1 MVNLIWTP
9 RLERAFQKLDAISSS
24 KAPLT
29 SSMKTPWP
37 NAEET
42 QTVQEVSLLLQSK
55 DRVFVEFDLIR
66 RVSAM
71 LLKYDRSTASPTDSS
86 DASEDWVHVMI
97 KGSAVYIPKP
107 APKERSPEL
116 DRIMDD
122 VKAKLAEREYR
133 RMISSIDYTASSN
146 GSISSGIRQDMKE
159 LKEVKAHTIGI
170 INVLYTGAAVFT
182 AVYMISGHFT
192 EDLGKRSY

>member
-1 MVNLIWTP
+1 
-9 RLERAFQKLDAISSS
+9 
-24 KAPLT
+24 
-29 SSMKTPWP
+29 MKTPWP

-66 RVSAM
+66 RVSA
-71 LLKYDRSTASPTDSS
+71 LLLEYDRSTASPTDSN
-86 DASEDWVHVMI
+86 DASEDWIHVMI

-116 DRIMDD
+116 DRIMED

-192 EDLGKRSY
+192 EDLGKQQDLHGKEGHQDYQMMW